1 MYTSFPIEMSDSDV
15 IEDIAQKDGESKDP
29 AQREPFISIL
39 ARPTRIIRGSCGCF
53 YSLFCGA
60 LFLRRA

>member
-29 AQREPFISIL
+29 
-39 ARPTRIIRGSCGCF
+39 
-53 YSLFCGA
+53 
-60 LFLRRA
+60 RAT